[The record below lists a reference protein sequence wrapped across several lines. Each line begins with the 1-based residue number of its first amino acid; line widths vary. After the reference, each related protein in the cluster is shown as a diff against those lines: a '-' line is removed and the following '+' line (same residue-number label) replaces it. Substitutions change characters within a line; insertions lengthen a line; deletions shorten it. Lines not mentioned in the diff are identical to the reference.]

1 MIISIM
7 TTKEELVNNIKAW
20 MQIEDE
26 MKVLQKEL
34 KERREKKKLLTAT
47 LVDIMKTNEIDC
59 FDMTEGKISYTRS
72 KVKQPVSKKYLMDIL
87 GKYFEENPN
96 VQADDVANYVMENRE
111 VKTTEGIRHKGPK

>member
-1 MIISIM
+1 M

-47 LVDIMKTNEIDC
+47 LVDIMKTNEIDAL
-59 FDMTEGKISYTRS
+59 T
-72 KVKQPVSKKYLMDIL
+72 
-87 GKYFEENPN
+87 
-96 VQADDVANYVMENRE
+96 
-111 VKTTEGIRHKGPK
+111 